1 MATATALGSKSSP
14 AYPAAALASRL
25 RDELIQ
31 AVQAVGRRRGLT
43 LPATADEIADFPM
56 EIDSLGVVEV
66 LCVLDSIL
74 PFQVDESVVRAG
86 GYGSINEAVRHVV
99 GRIER
104 AWQKYQD
111 GAKP

>member
-1 MATATALGSKSSP
+1 MPTATDLAKSSP
-14 AYPAAALASRL
+14 VYPADALAGRL
-25 RDELIQ
+25 RDELVE
-31 AVQAVGRRRGLT
+31 AAQAVGRRRGLT
-43 LPATADEIADFPM
+43 LPPTPDEIADFPM

-66 LCVLDSIL
+66 LCALDDIV

-86 GYGSINEAVRHVV
+86 GYGSINEAIRHVV

-104 AWQKYQD
+104 AWLKHQD